1 MDFITNMDEFR
12 AAQEQVIDYIMSGRR
27 DDDERMERLVTEME
41 MFTLR
46 IDTECMRTL
55 H

>member
-1 MDFITNMDEFR
+1 MEFITNMVEFR
-12 AAQEQVIDYIMSGRR
+12 AAQEQVTEYIISGRR

-46 IDTECMRTL
+46 IDSEYTRTL